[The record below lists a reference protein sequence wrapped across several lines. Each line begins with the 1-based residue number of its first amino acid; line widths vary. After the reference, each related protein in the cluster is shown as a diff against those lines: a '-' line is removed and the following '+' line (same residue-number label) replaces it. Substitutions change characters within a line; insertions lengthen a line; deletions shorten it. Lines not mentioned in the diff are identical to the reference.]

1 MPYDANGQWYAN
13 DGEETWQGGSYVSP
27 ADPNIGPDYRKFSD
41 LYREDLA
48 RLRQKNDARMRD
60 YGPVD
65 AFGGSQD
72 YLPPTEIAP
81 DVQMQHDRA
90 VQKYNADLA
99 RQAFG
104 TLQKGM
110 ENFQYYR
117 PGGAASLAQ
126 GLYQGQAQTLLAGR
140 MDPLD
145 LMYNARADA
154 SFKARQKARNAG
166 LATTAGTVIGGVA
179 GAVIGGPVGA
189 VVGASAGGALG
200 GALAGGQGGGQG
212 GGAQQQQGELPQ
224 TTRSADGMGADVGA
238 DVGMGWQSKSASGG
252 AMGGGAAATGG
263 QSAGIQSAGGMSAG
277 GPNVNQQGSS
287 GGGRG
292 ASPQGT
298 KSVGGPGAQGMQ
310 SAAGPFSPSG
320 MGRMGLSTGAVADTY
335 EMRTGQPIDVTYA
348 AWAAD
353 EVVGTMDVMHARLD
367 RLIAT
372 T

>member
-1 MPYDANGQWYAN
+1 MPYAPNGQWYNDDEAGAN
-13 DGEETWQGGSYVSP
+13 LPPGQAP
-27 ADPNIGPDYRKFSD
+27 IPDPGWGPEYQKFSD

-65 AFGGSQD
+65 AFGSSQD

-154 SFKARQKARNAG
+154 SFKARQKARNVG
-166 LATTAGTVIGGVA
+166 IATAAGTVIGGVA
-179 GAVIGGPVGA
+179 GAFAGPAGA
-189 VVGASAGGALG
+189 VAGASAGGAIG
-200 GALAGGQGGGQG
+200 GALAGGQGAGQG

-298 KSVGGPGAQGMQ
+298 KSVGGPGAQAMQ